1 MKFINFAVVKL
12 AVCLTGGI
20 VIATIFSTTSFPLF
34 KCLVVC
40 ISLLFLIWF
49 LERRKLQQGI
59 LFGLLTYMTFF
70 VFGYGSYQLRDPVY
84 QNRHYSHF
92 YTENNVSLIQ
102 LKIREVLKPNRRH
115 HKYLAELF
123 KLNSKDVHGK
133 VLLTI
138 LKDSTSSVYKV
149 DDLLLIFC
157 STTEASGGTRSEIET
172 VAGPTNPYQFD
183 YKKYLK
189 NLGVFH
195 QVRISEKQ
203 ILQRS
208 KGPTSLRGF
217 SENIRNHIIQKLS
230 ETPIEKAQR
239 VIIQALILGQRKDIN
254 KEIYGEYVA
263 AGALHILAVSGLHVG
278 ILFLILSWLFKPF
291 DYSKFGKQAKSV
303 LLLLS
308 LWCFAI
314 LAGLSPSVVR
324 AVTMFSFFA
333 LAGMLDR
340 PTNSFNTLFLSFF
353 TLLVFNPNW
362 LYHVGFQ
369 LSYLAVFFIL
379 WIQPELYKLYIP
391 KFYLDKLLW
400 GIITVTLA
408 AQIGIAPLSLYY
420 FHQFPGLFFIT
431 NLAILP
437 FLAIILAGGLLV
449 IILTTIGQLPNSL
462 ALGYN
467 WLIKQLNGFV
477 HWIAQQE
484 VFIFTDISFSF
495 SSMIVS
501 YALIFA
507 LILWWKLKTNKAFL
521 YVLAVVVM
529 LFGVGIWENR
539 SSSKEQ
545 LVVFHKSRTTLLG
558 YQNDRALTLL
568 QNDTINYFNRFPIR
582 DYRVGRQ
589 VTSFTSELIPRVFSY
604 RNKTV
609 LLLDS
614 LGVYPLEKI
623 DVILLTNS
631 PRVHLGRLIDS
642 IQPAQIIADGSNYTT
657 YVKRWRAT
665 CTKRNIPFHYTGEK
679 GAYIFDR

>member
-12 AVCLTGGI
+12 AVCLAGGI
-20 VIATIFSTTSFPLF
+20 VIATIFPITSFPLF
-34 KCLVVC
+34 KCLLVC
-40 ISLLFLIWF
+40 VSLLFLVWF

-59 LFGLLTYMTFF
+59 LFGLLTYMTIFI
-70 VFGYGSYQLRDPVY
+70 FGYGSYQLRDPAH

-92 YTENNVSLIQ
+92 YTENNASLIQ

-115 HKYLAELF
+115 HKYFAELF
-123 KLNSKDVHGK
+123 KLNSKNVHGK
-133 VLLTI
+133 ILVTI
-138 LKDSTSSVYKV
+138 LKDSTSSAFKV
-149 DDLLLIFC
+149 DDLLLI
-157 STTEASGGTRSEIET
+157 SSEIEE
-172 VAGPTNPYQFD
+172 VAGPSNPYQFD

-208 KGPTSLRGF
+208 NGPTSLRGF
-217 SENIRNHIIQKLS
+217 SENIRNHIIHKLS

-239 VIIQALILGQRKDIN
+239 VIIQALILGQRKDIS
-254 KEIYGEYVA
+254 KEMYGEYIA

-278 ILFLILSWLFKPF
+278 ILYLILSWLFKPLE
-291 DYSKFGKQAKSV
+291 YLKFGKQAKSV
-303 LLLLS
+303 LLLLF
-308 LWCFAI
+308 LWGFAI

-324 AVTMFSFFA
+324 AVTMFSFFG

-379 WIQPELYKLYIP
+379 WIQPELYKSYIP

-431 NLAILP
+431 NLVILP

-449 IILTTIGQLPNSL
+449 IILTIIGQLPNSL

-477 HWIAQQE
+477 HWIAQQQT
-484 VFIFTDISFSF
+484 FIFTDISFSF
-495 SSMIVS
+495 STMIAG

-521 YVLAVVVM
+521 YVPAVVAI

-558 YQNDRALTLL
+558 YQNDRVLTLL

-582 DYRVGRQ
+582 DYRVGSQ
-589 VTSFTSELIPRVFSY
+589 VTGFTSELLPRVFRY

-614 LGVYPLEKI
+614 LGVYPSEKI
-623 DVILLTNS
+623 DIILLTNS
-631 PRVHLGRLIDS
+631 PKVNLERLIDS
-642 IQPAQIIADGSNYTT
+642 IQPTQIIADGSNYRT
-657 YVKRWRAT
+657 YVKRWHTT
-665 CTKRNIPFHYTGEK
+665 CTKRKIPFHYTGEK

>member
-12 AVCLTGGI
+12 AVCLAGGI
-20 VIATIFSTTSFPLF
+20 VIATIFPITSFPLF
-34 KCLVVC
+34 KCLLVC
-40 ISLLFLIWF
+40 VSLLFVVWF

-59 LFGLLTYMTFF
+59 LFGLLTYMTIF
-70 VFGYGSYQLRDPVY
+70 VFGYGSYQLRDPAH

-92 YTENNVSLIQ
+92 YTENNASLIQ

-115 HKYLAELF
+115 HKYFAELF
-123 KLNSKDVHGK
+123 KLNSKNVHGK
-133 VLLTI
+133 ILVTI
-138 LKDSTSSVYKV
+138 LKDSTSSAFKV
-149 DDLLLIFC
+149 DDLLLI
-157 STTEASGGTRSEIET
+157 SSEIEE
-172 VAGPTNPYQFD
+172 VAGPSNPYQFD

-208 KGPTSLRGF
+208 NGPTSLRGF
-217 SENIRNHIIQKLS
+217 SENIRNHIIHKLS

-239 VIIQALILGQRKDIN
+239 VIIQALILGQRKDIS
-254 KEIYGEYVA
+254 KEMYGEYIA

-278 ILFLILSWLFKPF
+278 ILFLILSWLFKPLE
-291 DYSKFGKQAKSV
+291 YLKFGKQAKSV
-303 LLLLS
+303 LLLLF
-308 LWCFAI
+308 LWGFAI

-324 AVTMFSFFA
+324 AVTMFSFFG

-353 TLLVFNPNW
+353 TLLVINPNW

-379 WIQPELYKLYIP
+379 WIQPELYKSYIP
-391 KFYLDKLLW
+391 KFYLDKLFW

-431 NLAILP
+431 NLVILP

-449 IILTTIGQLPNSL
+449 IILTIIGQLPNSL

-477 HWIAQQE
+477 HWIAQQQT
-484 VFIFTDISFSF
+484 FIFTDISFSF
-495 SSMIVS
+495 STMIAG

-521 YVLAVVVM
+521 YVPAVVAI

-558 YQNDRALTLL
+558 YQNDRVLTLL

-582 DYRVGRQ
+582 DYRVGSQ
-589 VTSFTSELIPRVFSY
+589 VTGFTSELLPRVFRY

-614 LGVYPLEKI
+614 LGVYPSEKI
-623 DVILLTNS
+623 DIILLTNS
-631 PRVHLGRLIDS
+631 PKVHLERLIDS
-642 IQPAQIIADGSNYTT
+642 IQPTQIIADGSNYRT
-657 YVKRWRAT
+657 YVKRWHTT
-665 CTKRNIPFHYTGEK
+665 CTKRKIPFHYTGEK

>member
-12 AVCLTGGI
+12 AVCLAGGI
-20 VIATIFSTTSFPLF
+20 VIATIFPITSFPLF
-34 KCLVVC
+34 KCLLVC
-40 ISLLFLIWF
+40 VSLLFLVWF

-59 LFGLLTYMTFF
+59 LFGLLTYMTIFI
-70 VFGYGSYQLRDPVY
+70 FGYGSYQLRDPAH

-92 YTENNVSLIQ
+92 YTENNASLIQ

-115 HKYLAELF
+115 HKYFAELF
-123 KLNSKDVHGK
+123 KLNSKKVHGK
-133 VLLTI
+133 ILVTI
-138 LKDSTSSVYKV
+138 LKDSTSSAFKV
-149 DDLLLIFC
+149 DYLLLI
-157 STTEASGGTRSEIET
+157 SSEIEE
-172 VAGPTNPYQFD
+172 VAGPSNPYQFD

-217 SENIRNHIIQKLS
+217 SENIRNHIIHKLS

-239 VIIQALILGQRKDIN
+239 VIIQALILGQRKDIS
-254 KEIYGEYVA
+254 KEMYGEYIA

-278 ILFLILSWLFKPF
+278 ILYLILSWLFKPLE
-291 DYSKFGKQAKSV
+291 YLKFGKQAKSV
-303 LLLLS
+303 LLLLF
-308 LWCFAI
+308 LWGFAI

-324 AVTMFSFFA
+324 AVTMFSFFG

-379 WIQPELYKLYIP
+379 WIQPELYKSYIP

-431 NLAILP
+431 NLVILP

-449 IILTTIGQLPNSL
+449 IILTIIGQLPNSL

-477 HWIAQQE
+477 HWIAQQQT
-484 VFIFTDISFSF
+484 FIFTDISFSF
-495 SSMIVS
+495 STMIAG

-521 YVLAVVVM
+521 YVPAVVAI

-558 YQNDRALTLL
+558 YQNDRVLTLL

-582 DYRVGRQ
+582 DYRVGSQ
-589 VTSFTSELIPRVFSY
+589 VTGFTSELLPRVFRY

-614 LGVYPLEKI
+614 LGVYPSEKI
-623 DVILLTNS
+623 DIILLTNS
-631 PRVHLGRLIDS
+631 PKVNLERLIDS
-642 IQPAQIIADGSNYTT
+642 IQPTQIIADGSNYRT
-657 YVKRWRAT
+657 YVKRWHTT
-665 CTKRNIPFHYTGEK
+665 CTKRKIPFHYTGEK

>member
-1 MKFINFAVVKL
+1 M
-12 AVCLTGGI
+12 G
-20 VIATIFSTTSFPLF
+20 
-34 KCLVVC
+34 
-40 ISLLFLIWF
+40 
-49 LERRKLQQGI
+49 
-59 LFGLLTYMTFF
+59 
-70 VFGYGSYQLRDPVY
+70 
-84 QNRHYSHF
+84 
-92 YTENNVSLIQ
+92 
-102 LKIREVLKPNRRH
+102 
-115 HKYLAELF
+115 
-123 KLNSKDVHGK
+123 
-133 VLLTI
+133 
-138 LKDSTSSVYKV
+138 
-149 DDLLLIFC
+149 
-157 STTEASGGTRSEIET
+157 
-172 VAGPTNPYQFD
+172 
-183 YKKYLK
+183 
-189 NLGVFH
+189 
-195 QVRISEKQ
+195 
-203 ILQRS
+203 
-208 KGPTSLRGF
+208 
-217 SENIRNHIIQKLS
+217 
-230 ETPIEKAQR
+230 
-239 VIIQALILGQRKDIN
+239 
-254 KEIYGEYVA
+254 
-263 AGALHILAVSGLHVG
+263 
-278 ILFLILSWLFKPF
+278 
-291 DYSKFGKQAKSV
+291 
-303 LLLLS
+303 
-308 LWCFAI
+308 FAI

-324 AVTMFSFFA
+324 AVTMFSFFG

-379 WIQPELYKLYIP
+379 WIQPELYKSYIP

-431 NLAILP
+431 NLVILP

-449 IILTTIGQLPNSL
+449 IILTIIGQLPNSL

-477 HWIAQQE
+477 HWIAQQQT
-484 VFIFTDISFSF
+484 FIFTDISFSF
-495 SSMIVS
+495 STMIAG

-521 YVLAVVVM
+521 YVPAVVAI

-558 YQNDRALTLL
+558 YQNDRVLTLL

-582 DYRVGRQ
+582 DYRVGSQ
-589 VTSFTSELIPRVFSY
+589 VTGFTSELLPRVFRY

-614 LGVYPLEKI
+614 LGVYPSEKI
-623 DVILLTNS
+623 DIILLTNS
-631 PRVHLGRLIDS
+631 PKVHLERLIDS
-642 IQPAQIIADGSNYTT
+642 IQPTQIIADGSNYRT
-657 YVKRWRAT
+657 YVKRWHTT
-665 CTKRNIPFHYTGEK
+665 CTKRKIPFHYTGEK

>member
-12 AVCLTGGI
+12 AVCLAGGI
-20 VIATIFSTTSFPLF
+20 VIATIFPITSFPLF
-34 KCLVVC
+34 KCLLVC
-40 ISLLFLIWF
+40 VSLLFLVWF

-59 LFGLLTYMTFF
+59 LFGLLTYMTIFI
-70 VFGYGSYQLRDPVY
+70 FGYGSYQLRDPAH

-92 YTENNVSLIQ
+92 YTENNASLIQ

-115 HKYLAELF
+115 HKYFAELF
-123 KLNSKDVHGK
+123 KLNSKNVHGK
-133 VLLTI
+133 ILVTI
-138 LKDSTSSVYKV
+138 LKDSTSSAFKV
-149 DDLLLIFC
+149 DDLLLI
-157 STTEASGGTRSEIET
+157 SSEIEE
-172 VAGPTNPYQFD
+172 VAGPSNPYQFD

-239 VIIQALILGQRKDIN
+239 VIIQALILGQRKDIS
-254 KEIYGEYVA
+254 KEMYGEYIA

-278 ILFLILSWLFKPF
+278 ILYLILSWLFKPLE
-291 DYSKFGKQAKSV
+291 YLKFGKQAKSV
-303 LLLLS
+303 LLLLF
-308 LWCFAI
+308 LWGFAI

-324 AVTMFSFFA
+324 AVTMFSFFG

-379 WIQPELYKLYIP
+379 WIQPELYKSYIP

-431 NLAILP
+431 NLVILP

-449 IILTTIGQLPNSL
+449 IILTIIGQLPNSL

-477 HWIAQQE
+477 HWIAQQQT
-484 VFIFTDISFSF
+484 FIFTDISFSF
-495 SSMIVS
+495 STMIAG

-521 YVLAVVVM
+521 YVPAVVAI

-558 YQNDRALTLL
+558 YQNDRVLTLL

-582 DYRVGRQ
+582 DYRVGSQ
-589 VTSFTSELIPRVFSY
+589 VTGFTSELLPRVFRY

-614 LGVYPLEKI
+614 LGVYPSEKI
-623 DVILLTNS
+623 DIILLTNS
-631 PRVHLGRLIDS
+631 PKVNLERLIDS
-642 IQPAQIIADGSNYTT
+642 IQPTQIIADGSNYRT
-657 YVKRWRAT
+657 YVKRWHTT
-665 CTKRNIPFHYTGEK
+665 CTKRKIPFHYTGEK

>member
-12 AVCLTGGI
+12 AVCLAGGI
-20 VIATIFSTTSFPLF
+20 VIATIFPITSFPLF

-40 ISLLFLIWF
+40 VSLLFLVWF

-59 LFGLLTYMTFF
+59 LFGLLTYMTIFI
-70 VFGYGSYQLRDPVY
+70 FGYGSYQLRDPAH

-92 YTENNVSLIQ
+92 YTENNASLIQ

-115 HKYLAELF
+115 HKYFAELF
-123 KLNSKDVHGK
+123 KLNSKKVHGK
-133 VLLTI
+133 ILVTI
-138 LKDSTSSVYKV
+138 LKDSTSSAFKV
-149 DDLLLIFC
+149 DYLLLI
-157 STTEASGGTRSEIET
+157 SSEIEE
-172 VAGPTNPYQFD
+172 VAGPSNPYQFD

-217 SENIRNHIIQKLS
+217 SENIRNHIIHKLS
-230 ETPIEKAQR
+230 ETPIEKEQR
-239 VIIQALILGQRKDIN
+239 VIIQALILGQRKDIS
-254 KEIYGEYVA
+254 KEMYGEYIA

-278 ILFLILSWLFKPF
+278 ILFLILSWLFKPLE
-291 DYSKFGKQAKSV
+291 YLKFGKQAKSV
-303 LLLLS
+303 LLLLF
-308 LWCFAI
+308 LWGFAI

-324 AVTMFSFFA
+324 AVTMFSFFG

-379 WIQPELYKLYIP
+379 WIQPELYKSYIP

-431 NLAILP
+431 NLVILP

-449 IILTTIGQLPNSL
+449 IILTIIGQLPNSL

-477 HWIAQQE
+477 HWIAQQQT
-484 VFIFTDISFSF
+484 FIFTDISFSF
-495 SSMIVS
+495 STMIAG

-521 YVLAVVVM
+521 YVPAVVAI

-539 SSSKEQ
+539 SSCKEQ

-558 YQNDRALTLL
+558 YRNDRVFTLL

-582 DYRVGRQ
+582 DYRVGSQ
-589 VTSFTSELIPRVFSY
+589 VTRFTSELLPRVFRY

-614 LGVYPLEKI
+614 LGVYPSEKI
-623 DVILLTNS
+623 DIILLTNS
-631 PRVHLGRLIDS
+631 PKVNLERLIDS
-642 IQPAQIIADGSNYTT
+642 IQPTQIIADGSNYRT
-657 YVKRWRAT
+657 YVKRWHIT
-665 CTKRNIPFHYTGEK
+665 CTKRKIPFHYSGEK

>member
-12 AVCLTGGI
+12 AVCLAGGI
-20 VIATIFSTTSFPLF
+20 VIATIFPITSFPLF
-34 KCLVVC
+34 KCLLVC
-40 ISLLFLIWF
+40 VSLLFVVWF

-59 LFGLLTYMTFF
+59 LFGLLTYMTIF
-70 VFGYGSYQLRDPVY
+70 VFGYGSYQLRDPAH

-92 YTENNVSLIQ
+92 YTENNASLIQ

-115 HKYLAELF
+115 HKYFAELF
-123 KLNSKDVHGK
+123 KLNSKNVHGK
-133 VLLTI
+133 ILVTI
-138 LKDSTSSVYKV
+138 LKDSTSSAFKV
-149 DDLLLIFC
+149 DDLLLI
-157 STTEASGGTRSEIET
+157 SSEIEE
-172 VAGPTNPYQFD
+172 VAGPSNPYQFD

-208 KGPTSLRGF
+208 NGPTSLRGF
-217 SENIRNHIIQKLS
+217 SENIRNHIIHKLS

-239 VIIQALILGQRKDIN
+239 VIIQALILGQRKDIS
-254 KEIYGEYVA
+254 KEMYGEYIA

-278 ILFLILSWLFKPF
+278 ILFLILSWLFKPLE
-291 DYSKFGKQAKSV
+291 YLKFGKQAKSV
-303 LLLLS
+303 LLLLF
-308 LWCFAI
+308 LWGFAI

-324 AVTMFSFFA
+324 AVTMFSFFG

-379 WIQPELYKLYIP
+379 WIQPELYKSYIP

-431 NLAILP
+431 NLVILP

-449 IILTTIGQLPNSL
+449 IILTIIGQLPNSL

-477 HWIAQQE
+477 HWIAQQQT
-484 VFIFTDISFSF
+484 FIFTDILFSF
-495 SSMIVS
+495 STMIAG

-521 YVLAVVVM
+521 YVPAVVAI

-558 YQNDRALTLL
+558 YQNDRVLTLL

-582 DYRVGRQ
+582 DYRVGSQ
-589 VTSFTSELIPRVFSY
+589 VTGFTSELLPRVFRY

-614 LGVYPLEKI
+614 LGVYPSEKI
-623 DVILLTNS
+623 DIILLTNS
-631 PRVHLGRLIDS
+631 PKVHLERLIDS
-642 IQPAQIIADGSNYTT
+642 IQPTQIIADGSNYRT
-657 YVKRWRAT
+657 YVKRWHTT
-665 CTKRNIPFHYTGEK
+665 CTKRKIPFHYTGEK

>member
-1 MKFINFAVVKL
+1 MKFINFTVVKL
-12 AVCLTGGI
+12 AVWLAGGI
-20 VIATIFSTTSFPLF
+20 VIATTFPSTSFPLF

-40 ISLLFLIWF
+40 VSLLFLVWF

-59 LFGLLTYMTFF
+59 LFGLLTYMTIF
-70 VFGYGSYQLRDPVY
+70 VFGYGSYQLRDPAHQY
-84 QNRHYSHF
+84 RHYSHF
-92 YTENNVSLIQ
+92 YTENNASLIQ

-115 HKYLAELF
+115 HKYFAELI
-123 KLNSKDVHGK
+123 KLNSINVYGK
-133 VLLTI
+133 ILVTI
-138 LKDSTSSVYKV
+138 LKDSTSSAFKV
-149 DDLLLIFC
+149 DDLLLI
-157 STTEASGGTRSEIET
+157 SSEIEE
-172 VAGPTNPYQFD
+172 VAGPSNPYQFD

-189 NLGVFH
+189 NLGVFN

-239 VIIQALILGQRKDIN
+239 VIIQALILGQRKDIS
-254 KEIYGEYVA
+254 KEMYGEYIA

-278 ILFLILSWLFKPF
+278 ILFLILSWLFKPLE
-291 DYSKFGKQAKSV
+291 YLKFGKQAKSV
-303 LLLLS
+303 LLLLF
-308 LWCFAI
+308 LWGFAI

-324 AVTMFSFFA
+324 AVTMFSFFS

-379 WIQPELYKLYIP
+379 WIQPELYKSYIP

-431 NLAILP
+431 NLVILP
-437 FLAIILAGGLLV
+437 FLAVILAGGLLV
-449 IILTTIGQLPNSL
+449 IILTIIGQLPNSL

-467 WLIKQLNGFV
+467 MLIKQLNGFV
-477 HWIAQQE
+477 HWVAQQQT
-484 VFIFTDISFSF
+484 FIFTDISFSF
-495 SSMIVS
+495 SAMIAS

-507 LILWWKLKTNKAFL
+507 FILWWKLKTNKSFL
-521 YVLAVVVM
+521 YVLAVGTI
-529 LFGVGIWENR
+529 LFGVDIWENR

-568 QNDTINYFNRFPIR
+568 QNDSINYFNQFPIR
-582 DYRVGRQ
+582 DYRVGSQ
-589 VTSFTSELIPRVFSY
+589 VTGFTSELLPRVFRY

-642 IQPAQIIADGSNYTT
+642 IQPTQIIADGSNYTT
-657 YVKRWRAT
+657 YVKRWRVT
-665 CTKRNIPFHYTGEK
+665 CTKRKIPFHYTGEK

>member
-12 AVCLTGGI
+12 AVCLAGGI
-20 VIATIFSTTSFPLF
+20 VIATIFPITSFPLF
-34 KCLVVC
+34 KCLLVC
-40 ISLLFLIWF
+40 VSLLFLVWF
-49 LERRKLQQGI
+49 FERRKLQQGI
-59 LFGLLTYMTFF
+59 LFGLLTYMTIFI
-70 VFGYGSYQLRDPVY
+70 FGYGSYQLRDPAH

-92 YTENNVSLIQ
+92 YTENNASLIQ

-115 HKYLAELF
+115 HKYFAELF
-123 KLNSKDVHGK
+123 KLNSKNVHGK
-133 VLLTI
+133 ILVTI
-138 LKDSTSSVYKV
+138 LKDSTSSAFKV
-149 DDLLLIFC
+149 DDLLLI
-157 STTEASGGTRSEIET
+157 SSEIEE
-172 VAGPTNPYQFD
+172 VAGPSNPYQFD

-208 KGPTSLRGF
+208 NGPTSLRGF
-217 SENIRNHIIQKLS
+217 SENIRNHIIHKLS

-239 VIIQALILGQRKDIN
+239 VIIQALILGQRKDIS
-254 KEIYGEYVA
+254 KEMYGEYIA

-278 ILFLILSWLFKPF
+278 ILFLILSWLFKPLE
-291 DYSKFGKQAKSV
+291 YLKFGKQAKSV
-303 LLLLS
+303 LLLLF
-308 LWCFAI
+308 LWGFAI

-324 AVTMFSFFA
+324 AVTMFSFFG

-431 NLAILP
+431 NLVILP

-449 IILTTIGQLPNSL
+449 IILTIIGQLPNSL

-477 HWIAQQE
+477 HWIAQQQT
-484 VFIFTDISFSF
+484 FIFTDISFSF
-495 SSMIVS
+495 STMIAG

-521 YVLAVVVM
+521 YVPAVVAI

-558 YQNDRALTLL
+558 YQNDRVLTLL

-582 DYRVGRQ
+582 DYRVGSQ
-589 VTSFTSELIPRVFSY
+589 VTGFTSELLPRVFRY

-614 LGVYPLEKI
+614 LGVYPSEKI
-623 DVILLTNS
+623 DIILLTNS
-631 PRVHLGRLIDS
+631 PKVHLERLIDS
-642 IQPAQIIADGSNYTT
+642 IQPTQIIADGSNYRT
-657 YVKRWRAT
+657 YVKRWHTT
-665 CTKRNIPFHYTGEK
+665 CTKRKIPFHYTGEK

>member
-12 AVCLTGGI
+12 AVCLAGGI
-20 VIATIFSTTSFPLF
+20 VIATTFPSTSFPLF

-40 ISLLFLIWF
+40 VSLLFLVWF

-59 LFGLLTYMTFF
+59 LFGLLTYMTIFI
-70 VFGYGSYQLRDPVY
+70 FGYGSYQLRGPAH

-92 YTENNVSLIQ
+92 YTENNASLIQ

-115 HKYLAELF
+115 HKYFAELF
-123 KLNSKDVHGK
+123 KLNSKKVHGK
-133 VLLTI
+133 ILVTI
-138 LKDSTSSVYKV
+138 LKDSTSSAFKV
-149 DDLLLIFC
+149 DYLLLI
-157 STTEASGGTRSEIET
+157 SSEIEE
-172 VAGPTNPYQFD
+172 VAGPSNPYQFD

-217 SENIRNHIIQKLS
+217 SENIRNHIIHKLS
-230 ETPIEKAQR
+230 ETPIEKEQR
-239 VIIQALILGQRKDIN
+239 VIIQALILGQRKDIS
-254 KEIYGEYVA
+254 KEMYGEYIA

-278 ILFLILSWLFKPF
+278 ILYLILSWLFKPLE
-291 DYSKFGKQAKSV
+291 YLKFGKQAKSV
-303 LLLLS
+303 LLLLF
-308 LWCFAI
+308 LWGFAI

-324 AVTMFSFFA
+324 AVTMFSFFG

-379 WIQPELYKLYIP
+379 WIQPELYKSYIP

-449 IILTTIGQLPNSL
+449 IILTIIGQLPNSL

-477 HWIAQQE
+477 HWIAQQQT
-484 VFIFTDISFSF
+484 FIFTDISFSF
-495 SSMIVS
+495 STMIAG

-521 YVLAVVVM
+521 YVPAVVAI

-558 YQNDRALTLL
+558 YRNDRVLTLL

-582 DYRVGRQ
+582 DYRVGNQ
-589 VTSFTSELIPRVFSY
+589 VTGFTSELLPRVFRY

-614 LGVYPLEKI
+614 LGVYPSEKI
-623 DVILLTNS
+623 DIILLTNS
-631 PRVHLGRLIDS
+631 PKVNLERLIDS
-642 IQPAQIIADGSNYTT
+642 IQPTQIIADGSNYRT
-657 YVKRWRAT
+657 YVKRWHTT
-665 CTKRNIPFHYTGEK
+665 CTKRKIPFYYTGEK

>member
-12 AVCLTGGI
+12 AVCLAGGI
-20 VIATIFSTTSFPLF
+20 VIATIFPITSFPLF
-34 KCLVVC
+34 KCLLVC
-40 ISLLFLIWF
+40 VSLLFVVWF

-59 LFGLLTYMTFF
+59 LFGLLTYMTIF
-70 VFGYGSYQLRDPVY
+70 VFSYGSYQLRDPAH

-92 YTENNVSLIQ
+92 YTENNASLIQ

-115 HKYLAELF
+115 HKYFAELF
-123 KLNSKDVHGK
+123 KLNSKNVHGK
-133 VLLTI
+133 ILVTI
-138 LKDSTSSVYKV
+138 LKDSTSSAFKV
-149 DDLLLIFC
+149 DDLLLI
-157 STTEASGGTRSEIET
+157 SSEIEE
-172 VAGPTNPYQFD
+172 VAGPSNPYQFD

-208 KGPTSLRGF
+208 NGPTSLRGF
-217 SENIRNHIIQKLS
+217 SENIRNHIIHKLS

-239 VIIQALILGQRKDIN
+239 VIIQALILGQRKDIS
-254 KEIYGEYVA
+254 KEMYGEYIA

-278 ILFLILSWLFKPF
+278 ILFLILSWLFKPLE
-291 DYSKFGKQAKSV
+291 YLKFGKQAKSV
-303 LLLLS
+303 LLLLF
-308 LWCFAI
+308 LWGFAI

-324 AVTMFSFFA
+324 AVTMFSFFG

-431 NLAILP
+431 NLVILP

-449 IILTTIGQLPNSL
+449 IILTIIGQLPNSL

-477 HWIAQQE
+477 HWIAQQQT
-484 VFIFTDISFSF
+484 FIITDISFSF
-495 SSMIVS
+495 STMIAG

-521 YVLAVVVM
+521 YVPAVVAI

-558 YQNDRALTLL
+558 YQNDRVLTLL

-582 DYRVGRQ
+582 DYRVGSQ
-589 VTSFTSELIPRVFSY
+589 VTGFTSELLPRVFRY

-614 LGVYPLEKI
+614 LGVYPSEKI
-623 DVILLTNS
+623 DIILLTNS
-631 PRVHLGRLIDS
+631 PKVHLERLIDS
-642 IQPAQIIADGSNYTT
+642 IQPTQIIADGSNYRT
-657 YVKRWRAT
+657 YVKRWHTT
-665 CTKRNIPFHYTGEK
+665 CTKRKIPFHYTGEK

>member
-12 AVCLTGGI
+12 AVCLAGGI
-20 VIATIFSTTSFPLF
+20 VIATIFPITSFPLF
-34 KCLVVC
+34 KCLLVC
-40 ISLLFLIWF
+40 VSLLFVVWF

-59 LFGLLTYMTFF
+59 LFGLLTYMTIF
-70 VFGYGSYQLRDPVY
+70 VFGYGSYQLRDPAH

-92 YTENNVSLIQ
+92 YTENNASLIQ

-115 HKYLAELF
+115 HKYFAELF
-123 KLNSKDVHGK
+123 KLNSKNVHGK
-133 VLLTI
+133 ILVTI
-138 LKDSTSSVYKV
+138 LKDSTSSAFKV
-149 DDLLLIFC
+149 DDLLLI
-157 STTEASGGTRSEIET
+157 SSEIDE
-172 VAGPTNPYQFD
+172 VAGPSNPYQFD

-208 KGPTSLRGF
+208 NGPTSLRGF
-217 SENIRNHIIQKLS
+217 SENIRNHIIHKLS

-239 VIIQALILGQRKDIN
+239 VIIQALILGQRKDIS
-254 KEIYGEYVA
+254 KEMYGEYIA

-278 ILFLILSWLFKPF
+278 ILFLILSWLFKPLE
-291 DYSKFGKQAKSV
+291 YLKFGKQAKSV
-303 LLLLS
+303 LLLLF
-308 LWCFAI
+308 LWGFAI

-324 AVTMFSFFA
+324 AVTMFSFFG

-379 WIQPELYKLYIP
+379 WIQPELYKSYIP

-431 NLAILP
+431 NLVILP

-449 IILTTIGQLPNSL
+449 IILTIIGQLPNSL

-477 HWIAQQE
+477 HWIAQQQT
-484 VFIFTDISFSF
+484 FIFTDISFSF
-495 SSMIVS
+495 STMIAG

-521 YVLAVVVM
+521 YVPAVVAI

-558 YQNDRALTLL
+558 YQNDRVLTLL

-582 DYRVGRQ
+582 DYRVGSQ
-589 VTSFTSELIPRVFSY
+589 VTGFTSELLPRVFRY

-614 LGVYPLEKI
+614 LGVYPSEKI
-623 DVILLTNS
+623 DIILLTNS
-631 PRVHLGRLIDS
+631 PKVHLERLIDS
-642 IQPAQIIADGSNYTT
+642 IQPTQIIADGSNYRT
-657 YVKRWRAT
+657 YVKRWHAT
-665 CTKRNIPFHYTGEK
+665 CTKRKIPFHYTGEK

>member
-12 AVCLTGGI
+12 AVCLAGGI
-20 VIATIFSTTSFPLF
+20 VIATIFPITSFPLF
-34 KCLVVC
+34 KCLLVC
-40 ISLLFLIWF
+40 VSLLFVVWF
-49 LERRKLQQGI
+49 FERRKLQQGI
-59 LFGLLTYMTFF
+59 LFGLLTYMTIFI
-70 VFGYGSYQLRDPVY
+70 FGYGSYQLRDPAH
-84 QNRHYSHF
+84 QNRYYSHF
-92 YTENNVSLIQ
+92 YTENNASLIQ

-115 HKYLAELF
+115 HKYFAELF
-123 KLNSKDVHGK
+123 KLNSKNVHGK
-133 VLLTI
+133 ILVTI
-138 LKDSTSSVYKV
+138 LKDSTSSAFKV
-149 DDLLLIFC
+149 DDLLLI
-157 STTEASGGTRSEIET
+157 SSEIEE
-172 VAGPTNPYQFD
+172 VAGPSNPYQFD

-208 KGPTSLRGF
+208 NGPTSLRGF
-217 SENIRNHIIQKLS
+217 SENIRNHIIHKLS

-239 VIIQALILGQRKDIN
+239 VIIQALILGQRKDIS
-254 KEIYGEYVA
+254 KEMYGEYIA

-278 ILFLILSWLFKPF
+278 ILFLILSWLFKPLE
-291 DYSKFGKQAKSV
+291 YLKFGKQAKSV
-303 LLLLS
+303 LLLLF
-308 LWCFAI
+308 LWGFAI

-324 AVTMFSFFA
+324 AVTMFSFFG

-379 WIQPELYKLYIP
+379 WIQPELYKSYIP

-431 NLAILP
+431 NLVILP

-449 IILTTIGQLPNSL
+449 IILTIIGQLPNSL

-477 HWIAQQE
+477 HWIAQQQT
-484 VFIFTDISFSF
+484 FIFTDISFSF
-495 SSMIVS
+495 STMIAG

-521 YVLAVVVM
+521 YVPAVVAI

-558 YQNDRALTLL
+558 YQNDRVLTLL

-582 DYRVGRQ
+582 DYRVGSQ
-589 VTSFTSELIPRVFSY
+589 VTGFTSELLPRVFRY

-614 LGVYPLEKI
+614 LGVYPSEKI
-623 DVILLTNS
+623 DIILLTNS
-631 PRVHLGRLIDS
+631 PKVHLERLIDS
-642 IQPAQIIADGSNYTT
+642 IQPTQIIADGSNYRT
-657 YVKRWRAT
+657 YVKRWHTT
-665 CTKRNIPFHYTGEK
+665 CTKRKIPFHYTGEK

>member
-12 AVCLTGGI
+12 AVCLAGGI
-20 VIATIFSTTSFPLF
+20 VIATIFPITSFPLF
-34 KCLVVC
+34 KCLLVC
-40 ISLLFLIWF
+40 VSLLFLVWF

-59 LFGLLTYMTFF
+59 LFGLLTYMTIFI
-70 VFGYGSYQLRDPVY
+70 FGYGSYQLRDPAH

-92 YTENNVSLIQ
+92 YTENNASLIQ

-115 HKYLAELF
+115 HKYFAELF
-123 KLNSKDVHGK
+123 KLNSKNVHGK
-133 VLLTI
+133 ILVTI
-138 LKDSTSSVYKV
+138 LKDSTSSAFKV
-149 DDLLLIFC
+149 DDLLLI
-157 STTEASGGTRSEIET
+157 SSEIEE
-172 VAGPTNPYQFD
+172 VAGPSNPYQFD

-208 KGPTSLRGF
+208 NGPTSLRGF
-217 SENIRNHIIQKLS
+217 SENIRNHIIHKLS

-239 VIIQALILGQRKDIN
+239 VIIQALILGQRKDIS
-254 KEIYGEYVA
+254 KEMYGEYIA

-278 ILFLILSWLFKPF
+278 ILFLILSWLFKPLE
-291 DYSKFGKQAKSV
+291 YLKFGKQAKSV
-303 LLLLS
+303 LLLLF
-308 LWCFAI
+308 LWGFAI

-324 AVTMFSFFA
+324 AVTMFSFFG

-431 NLAILP
+431 NLVILP

-449 IILTTIGQLPNSL
+449 IILTIIGQLPNSL

-477 HWIAQQE
+477 HWIAQQQT
-484 VFIFTDISFSF
+484 FIFTDISFSF
-495 SSMIVS
+495 STMIAG

-521 YVLAVVVM
+521 YVPAVVAI

-558 YQNDRALTLL
+558 YQNDRVLTLL

-582 DYRVGRQ
+582 DYRVGSQ
-589 VTSFTSELIPRVFSY
+589 VTGFTSELLPRVFRY

-614 LGVYPLEKI
+614 LGVYPSEKI
-623 DVILLTNS
+623 DIILLTNS
-631 PRVHLGRLIDS
+631 PKVHLERLIDS
-642 IQPAQIIADGSNYTT
+642 IQPTQIIADGSNYRT
-657 YVKRWRAT
+657 YVKRWHTT
-665 CTKRNIPFHYTGEK
+665 CTKRKIPFHYTGEK

>member
-12 AVCLTGGI
+12 AVCLAGGI
-20 VIATIFSTTSFPLF
+20 VIATIFPITSFPLF
-34 KCLVVC
+34 KCLLVC
-40 ISLLFLIWF
+40 VSLLFLVWF
-49 LERRKLQQGI
+49 FERRKLQQGI
-59 LFGLLTYMTFF
+59 LFGLLTYMTIFI
-70 VFGYGSYQLRDPVY
+70 FGYGSYQLRDPAH

-92 YTENNVSLIQ
+92 YTENNASLIQ

-115 HKYLAELF
+115 HKYFAELF
-123 KLNSKDVHGK
+123 KLNSKNVHGK
-133 VLLTI
+133 ILVTI
-138 LKDSTSSVYKV
+138 LKDSTSSAFKV
-149 DDLLLIFC
+149 DDLLLI
-157 STTEASGGTRSEIET
+157 SSEIEE
-172 VAGPTNPYQFD
+172 VAGPSNPYQFD

-208 KGPTSLRGF
+208 NGPTSLRGF
-217 SENIRNHIIQKLS
+217 SENIRNHIIHKLS

-239 VIIQALILGQRKDIN
+239 VIIQALILGQRKDIS
-254 KEIYGEYVA
+254 KEMYGEYIA

-278 ILFLILSWLFKPF
+278 ILFLILSWLFKPLE
-291 DYSKFGKQAKSV
+291 YLKFGKQAKSV
-303 LLLLS
+303 LLLLF
-308 LWCFAI
+308 LWGFAI

-324 AVTMFSFFA
+324 AVTMFSFFG

-431 NLAILP
+431 NLVILP

-449 IILTTIGQLPNSL
+449 IILTIIGQLPNSL

-477 HWIAQQE
+477 HWIAQQQT
-484 VFIFTDISFSF
+484 FIFTDISFSF
-495 SSMIVS
+495 STMIAG

-521 YVLAVVVM
+521 YVPAVVAI

-558 YQNDRALTLL
+558 YQNDRVLTLL

-582 DYRVGRQ
+582 DYRVGSQ
-589 VTSFTSELIPRVFSY
+589 VTGFTSELLPRVFRY

-614 LGVYPLEKI
+614 LGVYPSEKI
-623 DVILLTNS
+623 DIILLTNS
-631 PRVHLGRLIDS
+631 PKVHLERLIDS
-642 IQPAQIIADGSNYTT
+642 NQPTQIIADGSNYRT
-657 YVKRWRAT
+657 YVKRWHTT
-665 CTKRNIPFHYTGEK
+665 CTKRKIPFHYTGEK

>member
-12 AVCLTGGI
+12 AVCLAGGI
-20 VIATIFSTTSFPLF
+20 VIATIFPITSFPLF
-34 KCLVVC
+34 KCLLVC
-40 ISLLFLIWF
+40 VSLLFVVWF

-59 LFGLLTYMTFF
+59 LFGLLTYMTIFI
-70 VFGYGSYQLRDPVY
+70 FGYGSYQLRDPAH

-92 YTENNVSLIQ
+92 YTENNASLIQ

-115 HKYLAELF
+115 HKYFAELF
-123 KLNSKDVHGK
+123 KLNSKNVHGK
-133 VLLTI
+133 ILVTI
-138 LKDSTSSVYKV
+138 LKDSTSSAFKV
-149 DDLLLIFC
+149 DYLLLI
-157 STTEASGGTRSEIET
+157 SSEIEE
-172 VAGPTNPYQFD
+172 VAGPSNPYQFD

-208 KGPTSLRGF
+208 NGPTSLRGF
-217 SENIRNHIIQKLS
+217 SENIRNHIIHKLS

-239 VIIQALILGQRKDIN
+239 VIIQALILGQRKDIS
-254 KEIYGEYVA
+254 KEMYGEYIA

-278 ILFLILSWLFKPF
+278 ILFLILSWLFKPLE
-291 DYSKFGKQAKSV
+291 YLKFGKQAKSV
-303 LLLLS
+303 LLLLF
-308 LWCFAI
+308 LWGFAI

-324 AVTMFSFFA
+324 AVTMFSFFG

-379 WIQPELYKLYIP
+379 WIQPELYKSYIP

-431 NLAILP
+431 NLVILP

-449 IILTTIGQLPNSL
+449 IILTIIGQLPNSL

-477 HWIAQQE
+477 HWIAQQQT
-484 VFIFTDISFSF
+484 FIFTDISFSF
-495 SSMIVS
+495 STMIAG

-521 YVLAVVVM
+521 YVPAVVAI

-558 YQNDRALTLL
+558 YQNDRVLTLL

-582 DYRVGRQ
+582 DYRVGSQ
-589 VTSFTSELIPRVFSY
+589 VTGFTSELLPRVFRY

-614 LGVYPLEKI
+614 LGVYPSEKI
-623 DVILLTNS
+623 DIILLTNS
-631 PRVHLGRLIDS
+631 PKVHLERLIDS
-642 IQPAQIIADGSNYTT
+642 IQPTQIIADGSNYRT
-657 YVKRWRAT
+657 YVKRWHTT
-665 CTKRNIPFHYTGEK
+665 CTKRKIPFHYTGEK

>member
-12 AVCLTGGI
+12 AVCLAGGI
-20 VIATIFSTTSFPLF
+20 VIATIFPITSFPLF

-40 ISLLFLIWF
+40 VSLLFLVWF

-59 LFGLLTYMTFF
+59 LFGLLTYMTIFI
-70 VFGYGSYQLRDPVY
+70 FGYGSYQLRDPAH

-92 YTENNVSLIQ
+92 YTENNASLIQ

-115 HKYLAELF
+115 HKYFAELF
-123 KLNSKDVHGK
+123 KLNSKKVHGK
-133 VLLTI
+133 ILVTI
-138 LKDSTSSVYKV
+138 LKDSTSSAFKV
-149 DDLLLIFC
+149 DYLLLI
-157 STTEASGGTRSEIET
+157 SSEIEE
-172 VAGPTNPYQFD
+172 VAGPSNPYQFD

-217 SENIRNHIIQKLS
+217 SENIRNHIIHKLS
-230 ETPIEKAQR
+230 ETPIEKEQR
-239 VIIQALILGQRKDIN
+239 VIIQALILGQRKDIS
-254 KEIYGEYVA
+254 KEMYGEYIA

-278 ILFLILSWLFKPF
+278 ILFLILSWLFKPLE
-291 DYSKFGKQAKSV
+291 YLKFGKQAKSV
-303 LLLLS
+303 LLLLF
-308 LWCFAI
+308 LWGFAI

-324 AVTMFSFFA
+324 AVTMFSFFG

-379 WIQPELYKLYIP
+379 WIQPELYKSYIP

-431 NLAILP
+431 NLVILP

-449 IILTTIGQLPNSL
+449 IILTIIGQLPNSL

-477 HWIAQQE
+477 HWIAQQQT
-484 VFIFTDISFSF
+484 FIFTDISFSF
-495 SSMIVS
+495 STMIAG

-521 YVLAVVVM
+521 YVPAVVAI

-539 SSSKEQ
+539 SSCKEQ

-558 YQNDRALTLL
+558 YRNDRVFTLL

-582 DYRVGRQ
+582 DYRVGSQ
-589 VTSFTSELIPRVFSY
+589 VTRFTSELLPRVFRY

-614 LGVYPLEKI
+614 LGVYPSEKI
-623 DVILLTNS
+623 DIILLTNS
-631 PRVHLGRLIDS
+631 PKVNLERLIDS
-642 IQPAQIIADGSNYTT
+642 IQPTQIIADGSNYRT
-657 YVKRWRAT
+657 YVKRWHTT
-665 CTKRNIPFHYTGEK
+665 CTKRKIPFHYTGEK

>member
-12 AVCLTGGI
+12 AVCLAGGI
-20 VIATIFSTTSFPLF
+20 SIAAIFPTNSFPLL
-34 KCLVVC
+34 KCLVICVS
-40 ISLLFLIWF
+40 ILFLVWF
-49 LERRKLQQGI
+49 LERRKLKQGM
-59 LFGLLTYMTFF
+59 LFGLLTYITFF
-70 VFGYGSYQLRDPVY
+70 VLGYGSYQLRDPAY

-92 YTENNVSLIQ
+92 YTENKTSLIQ
-102 LKIREVLKPNRRH
+102 LKIRGVLKPNLRQ
-115 HKYLAELF
+115 HKYFAELLQ
-123 KLNSKDVHGK
+123 LNSEDVHGK
-133 VLLTI
+133 ILVTI
-138 LKDSTSSVYKV
+138 QKDPTSLAYKV
-149 DDLLLIFC
+149 DDVLLT
-157 STTEASGGTRSEIET
+157 SSEIET
-172 VAGPTNPYQFD
+172 IVGPTNPHQFD

-189 NLGVFH
+189 NLGVYH
-195 QVRISEKQ
+195 QIRISDKQ

-208 KGPTSLRGF
+208 KGRTSLRGF

-230 ETPIEKAQR
+230 ETSIDKEQR
-239 VIIQALILGQRKDIN
+239 VIIQALILGQRKDIS
-254 KEIYGEYVA
+254 KEMYGEYAA

-278 ILFLILSWLFKPF
+278 ILFLILTWLLKPLEF
-291 DYSKFGKQAKSV
+291 LKFGKRAKSI
-303 LLLLS
+303 LLLLF
-308 LWCFAI
+308 LWGFAI

-353 TLLVFNPNW
+353 TLLVFNPSW
-362 LYHVGFQ
+362 LFHVGFQ

-431 NLAILP
+431 NIVILP

-449 IILTTIGQLPNSL
+449 VFLTIIDLLPNSL
-462 ALGYN
+462 GLGYN

-484 VFIFTDISFSF
+484 TFILTDISFSF
-495 SSMIVS
+495 STMIAS

-507 LILWWKLKTNKAFL
+507 VILWWKLRTNKAFL
-521 YVLAVVVM
+521 YVLAVVTI
-529 LFGVGIWENR
+529 LFGVGVWENR

-545 LVVFHKSRTTLLG
+545 LVLFHKSRTTLLG
-558 YQNDRALTLL
+558 YRFDGALTLL
-568 QNDTINYFNRFPIR
+568 QNDSINYFNRFPIR
-582 DYRVGRQ
+582 DYRVGSQ
-589 VTSFTSELIPRVFSY
+589 VTGFTSEFLPRVFRY

-614 LGVYPLEKI
+614 LGVYPSQKI
-623 DVILLTNS
+623 DIILLTNS
-631 PRVHLGRLIDS
+631 PKVHLERLIDS
-642 IQPAQIIADGSNYTT
+642 IQPIQIVADGSNYKT
-657 YVKRWRAT
+657 YVKRWDTT
-665 CTKRNIPFHYTGEK
+665 CAKRNIPFHYTGEK
-679 GAYIFDR
+679 GAYIFE

>member
-12 AVCLTGGI
+12 AVCLAGGI
-20 VIATIFSTTSFPLF
+20 VIATIFPITSFPLF
-34 KCLVVC
+34 KCLLVC
-40 ISLLFLIWF
+40 VSLLFVVWF

-59 LFGLLTYMTFF
+59 LFGLLTYMTIFI
-70 VFGYGSYQLRDPVY
+70 FGYGSYQLRDPAH

-92 YTENNVSLIQ
+92 YTENNASLIQ

-115 HKYLAELF
+115 HKYFAELF
-123 KLNSKDVHGK
+123 KLNSKKVHGK
-133 VLLTI
+133 ILVTI
-138 LKDSTSSVYKV
+138 LKDSTSSAFKV
-149 DDLLLIFC
+149 DDLLLI
-157 STTEASGGTRSEIET
+157 SSEIEE
-172 VAGPTNPYQFD
+172 VAGPSNPYQFD

-217 SENIRNHIIQKLS
+217 SENIRNHIIHKLS

-239 VIIQALILGQRKDIN
+239 VIIQALILGQRKDIS
-254 KEIYGEYVA
+254 KEMYGEYVA

-278 ILFLILSWLFKPF
+278 ILFLILSWLFKPLE
-291 DYSKFGKQAKSV
+291 YLKFGKQAKSV
-303 LLLLS
+303 LLLLF
-308 LWCFAI
+308 LWGFAI

-324 AVTMFSFFA
+324 AVTMFSFFG

-379 WIQPELYKLYIP
+379 WIQPELYKSYIP

-431 NLAILP
+431 NLVILP

-449 IILTTIGQLPNSL
+449 IILTIIGQLPNSL

-477 HWIAQQE
+477 HWIAQQQT
-484 VFIFTDISFSF
+484 FIFTDISFSF
-495 SSMIVS
+495 STMIAG

-521 YVLAVVVM
+521 YVPAVVAI

-558 YQNDRALTLL
+558 YQNDRVLTLL

-582 DYRVGRQ
+582 DYRVGSQ
-589 VTSFTSELIPRVFSY
+589 VTGFTSELLPRVFTY

-614 LGVYPLEKI
+614 LGVYPSEKI
-623 DVILLTNS
+623 DIILLTNS
-631 PRVHLGRLIDS
+631 PKVHLERLIDS
-642 IQPAQIIADGSNYTT
+642 IQPTQIIADGSNYRT
-657 YVKRWRAT
+657 YVKRWHNT
-665 CTKRNIPFHYTGEK
+665 CTKRKIPFHYTGEK

>member
-12 AVCLTGGI
+12 AVCLAGGI
-20 VIATIFSTTSFPLF
+20 VIATIFPITSFPLF
-34 KCLVVC
+34 KCLLVC
-40 ISLLFLIWF
+40 VSLLFVVWF

-59 LFGLLTYMTFF
+59 LFGLLTYMTIF
-70 VFGYGSYQLRDPVY
+70 VFGYGSYQLRDPAH

-92 YTENNVSLIQ
+92 YTENNASLIQ

-115 HKYLAELF
+115 HKYFAELF
-123 KLNSKDVHGK
+123 KLNSENVHGK
-133 VLLTI
+133 ILVTI
-138 LKDSTSSVYKV
+138 LKDSTSSAFKV
-149 DDLLLIFC
+149 DDLLLI
-157 STTEASGGTRSEIET
+157 SSEIEE
-172 VAGPTNPYQFD
+172 VAGPSNPYQFD

-208 KGPTSLRGF
+208 NGPTSLRGF
-217 SENIRNHIIQKLS
+217 SENIRNHIIHKLS

-239 VIIQALILGQRKDIN
+239 VIIQALILGQRKDIS
-254 KEIYGEYVA
+254 KEMYGEYIA

-278 ILFLILSWLFKPF
+278 ILFLILSWLFKPLG
-291 DYSKFGKQAKSV
+291 YLKFGKQAKSV
-303 LLLLS
+303 LLLLF
-308 LWCFAI
+308 LWGFAI

-324 AVTMFSFFA
+324 AVTMFSFFG

-353 TLLVFNPNW
+353 TLLVINPNW

-379 WIQPELYKLYIP
+379 WIQPELYKSYIP

-431 NLAILP
+431 NLVILP

-449 IILTTIGQLPNSL
+449 IILTIIGQLPNSL

-477 HWIAQQE
+477 HWIAQQQT
-484 VFIFTDISFSF
+484 FIFTDISFSF
-495 SSMIVS
+495 STMIAG

-521 YVLAVVVM
+521 YVPAVVAI

-558 YQNDRALTLL
+558 YQNDRVLTLL

-582 DYRVGRQ
+582 DYRVGSQ
-589 VTSFTSELIPRVFSY
+589 VTGFTSELLPRVFRY

-614 LGVYPLEKI
+614 LGVYPSEKI
-623 DVILLTNS
+623 DIILLTNS
-631 PRVHLGRLIDS
+631 PKVHLERLIDS
-642 IQPAQIIADGSNYTT
+642 IQPTQIIADGSNYRT
-657 YVKRWRAT
+657 YVKRWHTT
-665 CTKRNIPFHYTGEK
+665 CTKRKIPFHYTGEK

>member
-12 AVCLTGGI
+12 AVCLAGGI
-20 VIATIFSTTSFPLF
+20 VIATIFPITSFPLF
-34 KCLVVC
+34 KCLLVC
-40 ISLLFLIWF
+40 VSLLFLVWF
-49 LERRKLQQGI
+49 FERRKLQQGI
-59 LFGLLTYMTFF
+59 LFGLLTYMTIFI
-70 VFGYGSYQLRDPVY
+70 FGYGSYQLRDPAH

-92 YTENNVSLIQ
+92 YTENNASLIQ

-115 HKYLAELF
+115 HKYFAELF
-123 KLNSKDVHGK
+123 KLNSKNVHGK
-133 VLLTI
+133 ILVTI
-138 LKDSTSSVYKV
+138 LKDSTSSAFKV
-149 DDLLLIFC
+149 DDLLLI
-157 STTEASGGTRSEIET
+157 SSEIEE
-172 VAGPTNPYQFD
+172 VAGPSNPYQFD

-208 KGPTSLRGF
+208 NGPTSLRGF
-217 SENIRNHIIQKLS
+217 SENIRNHIIHKLS

-239 VIIQALILGQRKDIN
+239 VIIQALILGQRKDIS
-254 KEIYGEYVA
+254 KEMYGEYIA

-278 ILFLILSWLFKPF
+278 ILFLILSWLFKPLE
-291 DYSKFGKQAKSV
+291 YLKFGKQAKSV
-303 LLLLS
+303 LLLLF
-308 LWCFAI
+308 LWGFAI

-324 AVTMFSFFA
+324 AVTMFSFFG

-379 WIQPELYKLYIP
+379 WIQPELYKFYIP

-431 NLAILP
+431 NLVILP

-449 IILTTIGQLPNSL
+449 IILTIIGQLPNSL

-477 HWIAQQE
+477 HWIAQQQT
-484 VFIFTDISFSF
+484 FIFTDISFSF
-495 SSMIVS
+495 STMIAG

-521 YVLAVVVM
+521 YVPAVVAI

-558 YQNDRALTLL
+558 YQNDRVLTLL

-582 DYRVGRQ
+582 DYRVGSQ
-589 VTSFTSELIPRVFSY
+589 VTGFTSELLPRVFRY

-614 LGVYPLEKI
+614 LGVYPSEKI
-623 DVILLTNS
+623 DIILLTNS
-631 PRVHLGRLIDS
+631 PKVHLERLIDS
-642 IQPAQIIADGSNYTT
+642 IQPTQIIADGSNYRT
-657 YVKRWRAT
+657 YVKRWHTT
-665 CTKRNIPFHYTGEK
+665 CTKRKIPFHYTGEK